1 MEKNFKV
8 GDKFI
13 PRKPKANTT
22 LLAWPPEMDIYDGV
36 TLEVKEITKSGYLDA
51 KGVGWYFH
59 PDWCEKVEEMVYDT
73 KNLGFEIIVN
83 ARGEK
88 EMIIT
93 DCELFNKRFREE
105 FEKSREIRPSIKK
118 PIPDKL
124 IDWEQ
129 RRYGL
134 AKEFMGQLV
143 EVFNGNCN
151 LSNISIAIKLADEMI
166 KQLKKES

>member
-1 MEKNFKV
+1 MAKFKV
-8 GDKFI
+8 GDRFI
-13 PRKPKANTT
+13 PRKPK
-22 LLAWPPEMDIYDGV
+22 DGFQEFGWDEGMNKFDGKILTV
-36 TLEVKEITKSGYLDA
+36 YGISENGWIEAEECI
-51 KGVGWYFH
+51 WYFN

-129 RRYGL
+129 RRYEL

-166 KQLKKES
+166 KQLNKES